1 MSVMAAKGGPVTAGK
16 LALGIDVG
24 TSGVRI
30 AALDEGGRLVA
41 EASAPI
47 PPPDRE
53 GASIRQDAEIWWQAT
68 LAAFDALRGKLD
80 MSAVAAIAVDGTS
93 GTILPVDHSGTPLAQ
108 ARLYNDASAAGTA
121 LRLAAHAPKETA
133 ALGATS
139 PLARAIELKSTP
151 RLWKIVHQADWIA
164 GRLSGNFGIS
174 DESNAL
180 KSGYDP
186 IARRWPD
193 WIAAAGLDLGLLP
206 EVFPVGRKTGILASD
221 VARDL
226 GLPAGVAMV
235 AGATDGCAAFLATGA
250 ADSGDGVTSLGS
262 TLTIKLLS
270 QTPVFAPEF
279 GIYSHRIG
287 DMWLAGGASNS
298 GGAVL
303 AAFFPPDRMAALE
316 PLLVPQTPTGLD
328 YYPLL
333 APGERFPVSDPH
345 FTPRMSPR
353 PAEDHVFLQALL
365 EGIAA
370 IEALGYA
377 RLRELGATPLR
388 SVRTVGG
395 GAANRAWT
403 QIRQRLLGVPMAE
416 AEALQAAAGA
426 AKLAWSGIRA
436 DLGPQPSV
444 KP

>member
-1 MSVMAAKGGPVTAGK
+1 MRAIK

-30 AALDEGGRLVA
+30 AALDEGGRLVR
-41 EASAPI
+41 EAGAPI

-80 MSAVAAIAVDGTS
+80 LAAVAAIAVDGTS
-93 GTILPVDHSGTPLAQ
+93 GTILPIDRGGAPLAR
-108 ARLYNDASAAGTA
+108 ARLYNDASAAGA
-121 LRLAAHAPKETA
+121 AERLAAFAPKETA

-139 PLARAIELKSTP
+139 PLARAIELQATP
-151 RLWKIVHQADWIA
+151 GLWKIVHQADWIA

-180 KSGYDP
+180 KTGYDP

-193 WIAAAGLDLGLLP
+193 WITATGLDPELLP
-206 EVFPVGRKTGILASD
+206 QVFPVGSNIGILAGD

-226 GLPAGVAMV
+226 GLPASIAIV

-250 ADSGDGVTSLGS
+250 ADPGDGVTSLGS

-316 PLLVPQTPTGLD
+316 PLLEPQVPTGLD

-333 APGERFPVSDPH
+333 APGERFPVSDPLH
-345 FTPRMSPR
+345 APRMLPR
-353 PAEDHVFLQALL
+353 PAEDHVFLQGLL

-377 RLRELGATPLR
+377 RLSELGATPLR

-395 GAANRAWT
+395 GAVNRAWT
-403 QIRQRLLGVPMAE
+403 LIRQRLLGVPFARAE
-416 AEALQAAAGA
+416 ELQAAVGA
-426 AKLAWSGIRA
+426 AKLAWRGIRGGS
-436 DLGPQPSV
+436 GPQPPV

>member
-1 MSVMAAKGGPVTAGK
+1 MTGRQ

-30 AALDEGGRLVA
+30 AALDEAGAPVA

-68 LAAFDALRGKLD
+68 LAAFHELRGKIDL
-80 MSAVAAIAVDGTS
+80 SAVAAIAVDGTS
-93 GTILPVDHSGTPLAQ
+93 GTILPIDRGGMPLAH
-108 ARLYNDASAAGTA
+108 ARLYNDASAARTA
-121 LRLAAHAPKETA
+121 DGLAALAPKETA

-139 PLARAIELKSTP
+139 PLARAIEFKDMP
-151 RLWKIVHQADWIA
+151 GLWKVVHQADWIA

-180 KSGYDP
+180 KTGYDP
-186 IARRWPD
+186 IARCWPD
-193 WIAAAGLDLGLLP
+193 WIAAAGLAPELLP
-206 EVFPVGRKTGILASD
+206 QIFPVGDRTGILASD

-226 GLPAGVAMV
+226 QLPAGTAII

-250 ADSGDGVTSLGS
+250 TQPGDGVTSLGS

-270 QTPVFAPEF
+270 QTPVFAPAF

-287 DMWLAGGASNS
+287 DTWLAGGASNT

-303 AAFFPPDRMAALE
+303 ASFFSPGRMASLE
-316 PLLVPQTPTGLD
+316 PLLDPQVPTGLD

-333 APGERFPVSDPH
+333 SPGERFPVSDPLLA
-345 FTPRMSPR
+345 PRISPR
-353 PAEDHVFLQALL
+353 PAEDHLFLQGLL
-365 EGIAA
+365 EGIAT

-377 RLRELGATPLR
+377 RLNLLGATPLQTI
-388 SVRTVGG
+388 RTVGG
-395 GAANRAWT
+395 GAVNRAWT
-403 QIRQRLLGVPMAE
+403 LIRQRLLGVPMTD
-416 AEALQAAAGA
+416 AEALQASVGSAR
-426 AKLAWSGIRA
+426 LAWSGIRA
-436 DLGPQPSV
+436 ELG
-444 KP
+444 

>member
-1 MSVMAAKGGPVTAGK
+1 MAGK

-30 AALDEGGRLVA
+30 AALDEAGTLA
-41 EASAPI
+41 ADASAPV
-47 PPPDRE
+47 PAPDRE

-68 LAAFDALRGKLD
+68 LAAFHALRTKLD
-80 MSAVAAIAVDGTS
+80 LSAVVAIAVDGTS
-93 GTILPVDHSGTPLAQ
+93 GTILPIDRGGTPLAH

-121 LRLAAHAPKETA
+121 HLLAAFAPKETA

-139 PLARAIELKSTP
+139 PLARAIELKDIP
-151 RLWKIVHQADWIA
+151 GLWKIVHQADWIA
-164 GRLSGNFGIS
+164 GRLSGKFGIS

-180 KSGYDP
+180 KTGYDP

-193 WIAAAGLDLGLLP
+193 WIAAAGLAPELLP
-206 EVFPVGRKTGILASD
+206 RIFQVGARMGTLASD

-226 GLPAGVAMV
+226 QLPADAAII

-250 ADSGDGVTSLGS
+250 TQPGDGVTSLGS

-270 QTPVFAPEF
+270 RTPVFAPEF

-287 DMWLAGGASNS
+287 DRWLAGGASNT

-303 AAFFPPDRMAALE
+303 ASFFSPDRMAALE
-316 PLLVPQTPTGLD
+316 PLLVPQVATGLD

-333 APGERFPVSDPH
+333 GPGERFPVSDPLLAS
-345 FTPRMSPR
+345 RMSPR
-353 PAEDHVFLQALL
+353 PAEDHLFLQGLL

-377 RLRELGATPLR
+377 RLNQLGATPLHN
-388 SVRTVGG
+388 VRTVGG
-395 GAANRAWT
+395 GAVNRAWT
-403 QIRQRLLGVPMAE
+403 SMRQGLLGVPMAD
-416 AEALQAAAGA
+416 AEALQAAVGA
-426 AKLAWSGIRA
+426 ARLAWSGVRA
-436 DLGPQPSV
+436 DAG
-444 KP
+444 